1 MLVRNTLLYLPA
13 QIIGPAAQFASILV
27 FTYWMAPEPYGLLTF
42 IFASQ
47 DFVFLLSLSWWSQYT
62 VRYFEHGDSSDSI
75 GYRRSEGAILMGTI
89 VLQVATT
96 LASLR
101 IATSE
106 ISGALALAA
115 IVYTV
120 PRCLVLH
127 LGERARAQHRI
138 FDYSLAQS
146 LGPIAG
152 LVLALLCV
160 TLLAPTLEIV
170 LTAYGIA
177 QIAILL
183 YLAARQ
189 RIDFRLKR
197 PDGAILRRA
206 LLFGLPLIASGV
218 AAWAGMN
225 AIRIVVDRV
234 MGPTEMGLIAV
245 GWGLGSRLTA
255 TAAMLV
261 TVAAYPLAV
270 ASLRAGAKE
279 DAYNQ
284 IMANGILMLGIL
296 LPASVGLYLVQVPLV
311 TLLVAHPFQSMTLAV
326 LPAALAAGLFRNI
339 RTHIADQLYMLI
351 EETMTVLYLTI
362 GEAAC
367 VIVGC
372 LIGVAIGGAPG
383 AAIGSACGYGVAMLA
398 GFWLLVSWTRLDMP
412 WRDIG
417 GLLVATTFMGLTVSL
432 VPEAAGGPLTQLALK
447 ITVGV
452 LAYSLA
458 IVAVFPVILRQLRL
472 WRRGQLLG
480 RTGG

>member
-13 QIIGPAAQFASILV
+13 QILGPAAQFASILV

-62 VRYFEHGDSSDSI
+62 VRYFEHGDSSEAI
-75 GYRRSEGAILMGTI
+75 GYRRSETTILLGTI
-89 VLQVATT
+89 LLQVATT

-101 IATSE
+101 IATPD
-106 ISGALALAA
+106 ISAPLALAA
-115 IVYTV
+115 VIYTV

-152 LVLALLCV
+152 LALALAAIALWP
-160 TLLAPTLEIV
+160 PTLELV
-170 LTAYGIA
+170 LTAYGLA
-177 QIAILL
+177 QLGILI
-183 YLAARQ
+183 YLAVRQ
-189 RIDFRLKR
+189 RLDPAIRR

-234 MGPTEMGLIAV
+234 LGPSEMGLIAV

-296 LPASVGLYLVQVPLV
+296 LPASVGLYLVQEPLV
-311 TLLVAHPFQSMTLAV
+311 TLLVARPFQVMTLAV

-383 AAIGSACGYGVAMLA
+383 AAIGSACGYGIAMLA
-398 GFWLLVSWTRLDMP
+398 GFWLLVVWTRLEVP
-412 WRDIG
+412 WRDIA
-417 GLLVATTFMGLTVSL
+417 GLLVATAFMSLAVSL
-432 VPEAAGGPLTQLALK
+432 VPQSAGGPATVLAVK
-447 ITVGV
+447 ISLGV
-452 LAYSLA
+452 LAYGLA
-458 IVAVFPVILRQLRL
+458 IAVLFPALLRQLRL
-472 WRRGQLLG
+472 WQTQRLRR
-480 RTGG
+480 T

>member
-13 QIIGPAAQFASILV
+13 QILGPAAQFASILV
-27 FTYWMAPEPYGLLTF
+27 FTYWMTPEPYGILTF
-42 IFASQ
+42 VFASQ
-47 DFVFLLSLSWWSQYT
+47 DFVFLLCLSWWSQYT
-62 VRYFEHGDSSDSI
+62 VRYFEHGDSSEAI
-75 GYRRSEGAILMGTI
+75 GYRRSEGTILLGTI
-89 VLQVATT
+89 GLQIATT

-101 IATSE
+101 IATPD
-106 ISGALALAA
+106 ISVALGLAA
-115 IVYTV
+115 VVYTV

-138 FDYSLAQS
+138 LDYSLAQS
-146 LGPIAG
+146 LGPIVG
-152 LVLALLCV
+152 LGLALAAV
-160 TLLAPTLEIV
+160 TLWPATLEVV
-170 LTAYGIA
+170 LTAYGVA
-177 QIAILL
+177 QIGILIFLAVRQNLDVAI
-183 YLAARQ
+183 R
-189 RIDFRLKR
+189 R

-225 AIRIVVDRV
+225 AIRIVVDRA
-234 MGPTEMGLIAV
+234 MGPSEMGLIAV

-296 LPASVGLYLVQVPLV
+296 LPASVGLYLVQDSLV
-311 TLLVAHPFQSMTLAV
+311 TLLVARPFQVMTLAV

-367 VIVGC
+367 VILGC
-372 LIGVAIGGAPG
+372 LIGLVLGGAPG
-383 AAIGSACGYGVAMLA
+383 AAIGSACGYGIAMVA
-398 GFWLLVSWTRLDMP
+398 GFWLLVVWTRLDVP
-412 WRDIG
+412 WRDIA
-417 GLLVATTFMGLTVSL
+417 GLLGATGFMSLAVSL
-432 VPEAAGGPLTQLALK
+432 VPQGAGGPAAVLVLK
-447 ITVGV
+447 VTIGA
-452 LAYSLA
+452 LAYALA
-458 IVAVFPVILRQLRL
+458 VAVLFPSILRQLRV
-472 WRRGQLLG
+472 WRETRQSS
-480 RTGG
+480 RIAS

>member
-13 QIIGPAAQFASILV
+13 QILGPAAQFASILV

-62 VRYFEHGDSSDSI
+62 VRYFEQGDSSEAT
-75 GYRRSEGAILMGTI
+75 GYRRSETTILLGTI
-89 VLQVATT
+89 LLQVATT
-96 LASLR
+96 LVSLR
-101 IATSE
+101 IATAD
-106 ISGALALAA
+106 ISVSLALAA
-115 IVYTV
+115 VVYTV

-152 LVLALLCV
+152 LVFALAAIALWS
-160 TLLAPTLEIV
+160 PTLEMV
-170 LTAYGIA
+170 LTAYGLA
-177 QIAILL
+177 QLGILFF
-183 YLAARQ
+183 LAARQ
-189 RIDFRLKR
+189 RLDLAIRR
-197 PDGAILRRA
+197 PDAAILRRA

-225 AIRIVVDRV
+225 AIRVVVDRV
-234 MGPTEMGLIAV
+234 LGPSEMGLIAV

-296 LPASVGLYLVQVPLV
+296 LPASIGLYLVQEPLV
-311 TLLVAHPFQSMTLAV
+311 SLLVARPFQAMTLAV

-372 LIGVAIGGAPG
+372 LIGVAVGGAPG

-398 GFWLLVSWTRLDMP
+398 GFWLLVVWTRLNVP
-412 WRDIG
+412 WRDIA
-417 GLLVATTFMGLTVSL
+417 GLLVATAFMSLAVSL
-432 VPEAAGGPLTQLALK
+432 VPQSAGGPAT
-447 ITVGV
+447 V
-452 LAYSLA
+452 LAVKISLGALAYGLA
-458 IVAVFPVILRQLRL
+458 IVVLFPALLRQFRL
-472 WRRGQLLG
+472 WQTQRLRR
-480 RTGG
+480 T